1 MSQICVTL
9 AFDDP
14 ARLAAEHRGLVERGV
29 RLVEYRLDFLPADA
43 DVAKIV
49 AGRAGPIIATIRRPE
64 DGGKWNGSEDDRRR
78 KLADCAAAGAEYVD
92 YEPDA
97 ARALPRAG
105 ATKRIVSMHDFSQ
118 TPADLAAI
126 HARLAACDADVVK
139 LATMAREPQ
148 DVFRMLRLVRNASA
162 ESGAAH
168 PPTVGLCMGEIGAP
182 SRILGAVCGAPWS
195 YAAAD
200 EASAVAP
207 GQLTFDVL
215 RNLYRYESISA
226 ETLVACVIGDPIG
239 HSLSPL
245 VHNRALS
252 AAEIDGVYVAFR
264 VPTDGLD
271 DFVRD
276 ARQFGMSGVSV
287 TIPHKEG
294 ALRSVGRLDEAARAI
309 GAVNTLVFE
318 TGGETL
324 GYNTDEPGAL
334 DPLEAAYPRPH
345 GDTSPLRGRTALVL
359 GAGGAA
365 RAIVYGL
372 FRRGAQ
378 VVVANRNA
386 ARAEELATGL
396 ECRVVAW
403 DERSA
408 VPYDVLVNCT
418 PLGMHPDADGTP
430 LDAAY
435 LRPEAVVFD
444 TVYNP
449 EPTRLLREATERGCR
464 TVLGSEM
471 FVGQAARQFRYFFG
485 CDAPLDVMRRAIRE
499 RLHAGGGP
507 K

>member
-14 ARLAAEHRGLVERGV
+14 ARLAAEHRALVARGAS
-29 RLVEYRLDFLPADA
+29 LVEYRLDFLPADA
-43 DVAKIV
+43 DVARIV
-49 AGRAGPIIATIRRPE
+49 AERSGPIIATLRRPE
-64 DGGKWNGSEDDRRR
+64 DGGRWKGDEAIRRR
-78 KLADCAAAGAEYVD
+78 KLEACAAFGAEYVD

-97 ARALPRAG
+97 ARALPRVAG
-105 ATKRIVSMHDFSQ
+105 TRRIVSMHDFSQ
-118 TPADLAAI
+118 TPADLASI
-126 HARLAACDADVVK
+126 RARLVECDADVVK

-148 DVFRMLRLVRNASA
+148 DVFRMLRLVRDAS
-162 ESGAAH
+162 

-182 SRILGAVCGAPWS
+182 SRVLGAVCGAPWS

-207 GQLTFDVL
+207 GQLTYDAL
-215 RNLYRYESISA
+215 KNLYRYESLSA

-245 VHNRALS
+245 VHNRALA
-252 AAEIDGVYVAFR
+252 AAEVDGVYVAFR
-264 VPTDGLD
+264 VPVDGLD

-324 GYNTDEPGAL
+324 GFNTDEPGAL
-334 DPLEAAYPRPH
+334 DPLEAACGGRH
-345 GDTSPLRGRTALVL
+345 GDVSPLRHRTALVL

-372 FRRGAQ
+372 VRRGAH
-378 VVVANRNA
+378 VVVANRNL
-386 ARAEELATGL
+386 ARAEELAAGL
-396 ECRVVAW
+396 ECRVVPW
-403 DERSA
+403 DERRGIA
-408 VPYDVLVNCT
+408 YDVLVNCT
-418 PLGMHPDADGTP
+418 PLGMHPDVDGTP
-430 LDAAY
+430 LDAAE
-435 LRPEAVVFD
+435 LRPEAIVFD

-449 EPTRLLREATERGCR
+449 EPTRLLREAAERGCR
-464 TVLGSEM
+464 TVRGSEM
-471 FVGQAARQFRYFFG
+471 FVRQAALQFRHFFG
-485 CDAPLDVMRRAIRE
+485 CEAPPDVMRRAVGE
-499 RLHAGGGP
+499 RLQTGGGT

>member
-1 MSQICVTL
+1 LSQICVTL

-14 ARLAAEHRGLVERGV
+14 ARLAAEHRRLVARGCS
-29 RLVEYRLDFLPADA
+29 LVEYRLDFLPAGT
-43 DVAKIV
+43 DVAALV

-64 DGGKWNGSEDDRRR
+64 DGGKWNGSEDDRR
-78 KLADCAAAGAEYVD
+78 KLLADCAAAGAEYVD

-105 ATKRIVSMHDFSQ
+105 RTKRIVSMHDFSQ
-118 TPADLAAI
+118 TPADLPAI

-139 LATMAREPQ
+139 LATMAREPS
-148 DVFRMLRLVRNASA
+148 DVFRMLRLVRTAA
-162 ESGAAH
+162 EG
-168 PPTVGLCMGEIGAP
+168 PGKGLPTVGLCMGEIGAP

-200 EASAVAP
+200 EGSAVAP
-207 GQLTFDVL
+207 GQLTFDAL
-215 RNLYRYESISA
+215 ANLYHYESLSA
-226 ETLVACVIGDPIG
+226 ETLVACVIGDPIA

-245 VHNRALS
+245 VHNRALA

-264 VPTDGLD
+264 VPVDALD

-324 GYNTDEPGAL
+324 GFNTDEPGAL
-334 DPLEAAYPRPH
+334 DPLEAAFPRPH

-372 FRRGAQ
+372 VRRGAH
-378 VVVANRNA
+378 VVVANRNET
-386 ARAEELATGL
+386 RAEELAAGL
-396 ECRVVAW
+396 ECRVIPW
-403 DERSA
+403 NERA
-408 VPYDVLVNCT
+408 TVPYEVLVNCT
-418 PLGMHPDADGTP
+418 PLGMHPDVDGTP
-430 LDAAY
+430 LDAGD

-449 EPTRLLREATERGCR
+449 EPTRLLRDAQSRGCR

-471 FVGQAARQFRYFFG
+471 FVGQAARQFQRFFG
-485 CDAPLDVMRRAIRE
+485 CPAPHDVMRAAIRE
-499 RLHAGGGP
+499 RLSGGAS